1 MEFTPINI
9 NDVYEHSYLLVP
21 QELFVNPLYKQL
33 DAKSKLLYALL
44 LNRLQLSLVNKD
56 RFTDSDGNVF
66 LYFSREE
73 AGDKLNLS
81 KNTITSAFEEIKK
94 AKLIYEKRIGF
105 NPAMRIYIG
114 KMNHVTP
121 RKITGHKKWDYKEQ
135 KNGNAKSQNL
145 RGNNNEYSNNRNS
158 NIGDNKTSYFNYEQ
172 RSYDSF
178 DNLYANS
185 RFNISDDTNKDEKG
199 GNFNEQ

>member
-1 MEFTPINI
+1 MEFIPINI

-21 QELFVNPLYKQL
+21 QELFVNPLYKHL

-44 LNRLQLSLVNKD
+44 LNRLQLSIANKD

-81 KNTITSAFEEIKK
+81 KNTITSAFEELKK
-94 AKLIYEKRIGF
+94 AQLIYEKRIGF

-114 KMNHVTP
+114 KMNHITP
-121 RKITGHKKWDYKEQ
+121 RKIANHKKWDYESQ
-135 KNGNAKSQNL
+135 KNGNTKSQNL
-145 RGNNNEYSNNRNS
+145 GRNNNEYSNNRNS
-158 NIGDNKTSYFNYEQ
+158 NTCNNPKEYFNYEQ
-172 RSYDSF
+172 RNYDDF
-178 DNLYANS
+178 DNFYANDKL
-185 RFNISDDTNKDEKG
+185 NILEDINEDEKG
-199 GNFNEQ
+199 GNFNE

>member
-1 MEFTPINI
+1 MEFIPINI

-21 QELFVNPLYKQL
+21 QELFVNPLYKHL

-44 LNRLQLSLVNKD
+44 LNRLQLSLANKD

-81 KNTITSAFEEIKK
+81 KNTITSAFEELKK
-94 AKLIYEKRIGF
+94 AQLIYEKRIGF

-114 KMNHVTP
+114 KMNHITP
-121 RKITGHKKWDYKEQ
+121 RKIANHKKWDYESQ

-145 RGNNNEYSNNRNS
+145 GRNNNEYSNNRNS
-158 NIGDNKTSYFNYEQ
+158 NICNSQKEYFNYEQ
-172 RSYDSF
+172 RNYDDF
-178 DNLYANS
+178 DNFYANGKL
-185 RFNISDDTNKDEKG
+185 NILEDINEDEKG
-199 GNFNEQ
+199 GNFNE